1 MNSTDSDYSLDNE
14 LELEDFVKIVV
25 PLEQDEDGYPPI
37 AAESLW
43 AVPVREGEGYS
54 VENIPFFAPRLS
66 IKDIVKTATD
76 DEGNLV
82 FDRVLSGGGHSTVRV
97 IFFDDSG
104 IEDFKSCMRSFGCDY
119 EVGHKDTF
127 LAIDVPQEV
136 SYADVIDYTRQKFRE
151 GVLDFEESSIQHD

>member
-1 MNSTDSDYSLDNE
+1 M
-14 LELEDFVKIVV
+14 KIVV

-66 IKDIVKTATD
+66 LEDIVKTATD
-76 DEGNLV
+76 AEGNLV
-82 FDRVLSGGGHSTVRV
+82 FDRVVSGSGHSTVRV
-97 IFFDDSG
+97 IVFDDAV
-104 IEDFKSCMRSFGCDY
+104 IPEFKSRIRSFGCVY

-127 LAIDVPQEV
+127 LAIDVPPQV
-136 SYADVIDYTRQKFRE
+136 SDRDVIDYTTQKFHE
-151 GVLDFEESSIQHD
+151 GVRDLQESSIQHD

>member
-1 MNSTDSDYSLDNE
+1 MNSTDSKLPLNNE
-14 LELEDFVKIVV
+14 LDLAHHVKIVV

-66 IKDIVKTATD
+66 LKDLVKTATD

-82 FDRVLSGGGHSTVRV
+82 FDRVISGGGHSTMRV
-97 IFFDDSG
+97 IFFDDTGMS
-104 IEDFKSCMRSFGCDY
+104 DFKSCIRNFGCDY

-127 LAIDVPQEV
+127 LAIDIHPEV
-136 SYADVIDYTRQKFRE
+136 SYADVIDYMIQKFRE
-151 GVLDFEESSIQHD
+151 GVLDFEEASIQHD